1 MTSRGVEVRRVG
13 RGRVGRGWFRFLRR
27 RDRGRGRGSL
37 RKGRTMKS
45 AEVDRIAKVKPTEEA
60 EAGIPATSDFLFF
73 PFGDA
78 TQIGLDG
85 TGGSLLRERVG

>member
-1 MTSRGVEVRRVG
+1 
-13 RGRVGRGWFRFLRR
+13 
-27 RDRGRGRGSL
+27 
-37 RKGRTMKS
+37 MKS